1 MPENFAA
8 KYLDPAQLARLM
20 AQPMHSRF
28 AMEGSITGLHKSP
41 HRGSSVEFAEYRSYM
56 PGDDLR
62 RLDWRVFGRTDRFY
76 IREFEAET
84 NLRLYIVLDCSASM
98 AFQIA
103 GQRRFDLARRLA
115 AAFCYMAVHQG
126 DAAGL
131 VCMGGNKSLDIPPRR
146 NPAHL
151 QLILEMLDGMEP
163 KGPTTLTK
171 DIHLLAERI
180 RPRGLVIILSDFLTE
195 TEELIDALQHL
206 RFRKHDMALFHLLDR
221 SELDFKFDR
230 PIRFLDIEGNASVVT
245 EPAIIRDE
253 YLRQM
258 ERFLIRLRN
267 GSHEVKASYH
277 QIVSDQDYEKILAEF
292 LIERARYA
300 TAA

>member
-1 MPENFAA
+1 MPENLVA
-8 KYLDPAQLARLM
+8 KYLDPGQLARLM

-28 AMEGSITGLHKSP
+28 PMEGSITGLHKSP

-84 NLRLYIVLDCSASM
+84 NLRLYVVLDCSESM
-98 AFQIA
+98 AFQVA
-103 GQRRFDLARRLA
+103 GMRRFDLARKLA
-115 AAFCYMAVHQG
+115 AAFSYMAVHQG

-131 VCMGGNKSLDIPPRR
+131 VCVDGKKSIDIPPRR

-151 QLILEMLDGMEP
+151 QLILETLDVAEP
-163 KGPTTLTK
+163 KGPTSLSAAL
-171 DIHLLAERI
+171 HQLAEQI
-180 RPRGLVIILSDFLTE
+180 RPRGMVLILSDFFTE
-195 TEELIDALQHL
+195 TEELINALQHL
-206 RFRKHDMALFHLLDR
+206 RFRKHDLALFHLLDR
-221 SELDFKFDR
+221 SELEFKFDR
-230 PIRFLDIEGNASVVT
+230 PIRFLDLEGNASVVT
-245 EPAIIRDE
+245 EPAVIRDE
-253 YLRQM
+253 YIRQI
-258 ERFLIRLRN
+258 ERFIIRLRN
-267 GSHEVKASYH
+267 GCHEVKASYH

-292 LIERARYA
+292 LIERARFA